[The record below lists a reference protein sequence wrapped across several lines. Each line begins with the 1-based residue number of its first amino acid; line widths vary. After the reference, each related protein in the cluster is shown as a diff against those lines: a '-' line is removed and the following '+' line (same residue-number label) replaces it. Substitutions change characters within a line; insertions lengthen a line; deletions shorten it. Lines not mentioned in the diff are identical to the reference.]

1 MRMNGVRTRSP
12 AHTPASA
19 SRRIWRH
26 SRWILAAA
34 ALPLA
39 LWACTG
45 HPLEQPKPLPEQQ
58 TDLRYEVNPVR
69 KLDLIFMIDNSSSM
83 TDKQDN
89 LRKNFPSFMN
99 KLLAIEG
106 GAPDM
111 HIAVISS
118 NVGAGPTVPD
128 PACNVTGDR
137 GRFQVRPECG
147 INTASTGYFLTI
159 DSAGKTNFEDKGGLP
174 KLPELFQCMAFLGDK
189 GCGYEHPL
197 LSLYFAL
204 DGKTNPENAGFLR
217 DDAYLGVVMLTD
229 EDDCSGEP
237 TADFFADP
245 PAPGVSG
252 SVRCSFKG
260 HTCNGQPV
268 GQMPGFSAP
277 LSACAPYMRD
287 DVTEKN
293 SRLINVQFFVDF
305 LKGLKQGR
313 TDKILVSEV
322 IGWSDAADATYSIAL
337 RPQKNGSLA
346 LDTGPICADM
356 GAGAATPGLRLH
368 AFANAFPNHTV
379 FPICQTDLSPAMDE
393 IASRLITLLENT
405 CIQDPLF
412 DIDGDKTNGVQPDCQ
427 VDDLVPVDNGTGLYK
442 AQTLPAC
449 SLNKGM
455 PCWDLDPDPTCGGGY
470 RTKVT
475 RTTPAAPGTLQSIKC
490 LTCPMGHTE
499 NCTR

>member
-1 MRMNGVRTRSP
+1 MRMNGDRSP
-12 AHTPASA
+12 ARAHTSPSA
-19 SRRIWRH
+19 SRRIWRRC
-26 SRWILAAA
+26 RWIAAAA

-45 HPLEQPKPLPEQQ
+45 HPLEQPKPAPEQQ

-83 TDKQDN
+83 KDKQDN

-99 KLLAIEG
+99 KLLSIEG

-118 NVGAGPTVPD
+118 NVGAGQTAPD
-128 PACNVTGDR
+128 RACNVGGDR

-147 INTASTGYFLTI
+147 IDTTKTGYFLTV
-159 DSAGKTNFEDKGGLP
+159 DAAGKTNFEDKGGLP
-174 KLPELFQCMAFLGDK
+174 KLPELFQCMAFLGDN
-189 GCGYEHPL
+189 GCGYEHSL

-217 DDAYLGVVMLTD
+217 DDAYLGVVMLSD

-245 PAPGVSG
+245 PVKGVSG

-260 HTCNGQPV
+260 HTCNGQAVP
-268 GQMPGFSAP
+268 QMPGFSAP
-277 LSACAPYMRD
+277 LSACMPYVRD
-287 DVTEKN
+287 DAAEKN

-305 LKGLKQGR
+305 LKGLKKGR
-313 TDKILVSEV
+313 ADKILVSEV
-322 IGWSDAADATYSIAL
+322 IGWSDAADATYRIVNNA
-337 RPQKNGSLA
+337 KTGDV
-346 LDTGPICADM
+346 DTGLICSDSGPA
-356 GAGAATPGLRLH
+356 GGAAPGLRLH
-368 AFANAFPNHTV
+368 AFAKAFQNNTI
-379 FPICQTDLSPAMDE
+379 FPICQTDLSPAMTD
-393 IASRLITLLENT
+393 IADALIRLIENT

-427 VDDLVPVDNGTGLYK
+427 VDDLVPLDNGSGLYR
-442 AQTLPAC
+442 AQSLPAC
-449 SLNKGM
+449 SLGKGM
-455 PCWDLDPDPTCGGGY
+455 PCWDLDPDLKCGGGY
-470 RTKVT
+470 RTKVS
-475 RTTPAAPGTLQSIKC
+475 RTTPAAPGTVQSIKC
-490 LTCPMGHTE
+490 LTCPVGHTE